1 VAAAEPNASLFDQMG
16 LERLALHL
24 LFTWNLADESLPVIE
39 LLNEWHPQSMLG
51 RYLVG
56 EAHALRDDYAAAIA
70 AYERIL
76 EEFPDD
82 ASTKARLEQLR
93 AR

>member
-1 VAAAEPNASLFDQMG
+1 MG

-24 LFTWNLADESLPVIE
+24 LFTWNLADEALPVLE
-39 LLNEWHPQSMLG
+39 LLNERHPQSMLG

-56 EAHALRDDYAAAIA
+56 EAHVLRDDYPAAIA

-76 EEFPDD
+76 EQFPDD
-82 ASTKARLEQLR
+82 ARTKVRLEQLR